1 MAAES
6 VALAIN
12 HQPIGCLLRDRF
24 PLFRAEILPT
34 VAIRTAKI
42 YFRSE
47 SYPDFY
53 YVVMTATAGGEFQGV
68 IPKPSPETDR
78 LVYYIEAVGP
88 SFESARTE
96 EVVTDIGEECRRD
109 PAAAYYTGQNPGI
122 TVGATQAGAAALPPG
137 FQAGG
142 IAGFISAA
150 GGGAAAGGGF
160 GVGTAIIVGA
170 GAAAGVGV
178 IGAAGGGSS
187 STSVQPSGVMVTT
200 TVSGNTST
208 GASTSVPPGATT
220 TTPTTSSVPP
230 GGSSTTTTVVGGSTT
245 TTTVGGS
252 TTTAPST
259 TTSSTSST
267 TTTTTIIPAPVA
279 CFTLRSLSG
288 CKVEIDARCSSG
300 AITEYRWTIHR
311 SGGPVSDSRSTPDPF
326 VHDWSNDSA
335 CEGAACSFARL
346 VELVAVGPGGNNRF
360 TDNAR
365 VMCVVGLVSGAHGL
379 DTSFLSTM
387 AGPSAQGVARGEILL
402 NESRNDLVDG
412 SMPAHHHLRAPA
424 GMNRVEA
431 RTLNAVSGEGW
442 WRFDFSASEHFV
454 AGSLQV
460 EAGAVLSIDAY
471 SVTFRLSQSPG
482 ETIRF
487 RYRLSAR

>member
-1 MAAES
+1 
-6 VALAIN
+6 LAIN

-24 PLFRAEILPT
+24 PLLRAEILPAT
-34 VAIRTAKI
+34 AIRTAKL

-47 SYPDFY
+47 RYPDFY

-122 TVGATQAGAAALPPG
+122 TVGATQAGAAAIPPG

-160 GVGTAIIVGA
+160 GVGTAVIVGA

-187 STSVQPSGVMVTT
+187 STTVQPSGVMVTT
-200 TVSGNTST
+200 IAAGNTS
-208 GASTSVPPGATT
+208 GGSSTSVPPGASTT
-220 TTPTTSSVPP
+220 SPTTTSSVPP

-245 TTTVGGS
+245 TTVVGGS
-252 TTTAPST
+252 TTTTAPAT
-259 TTSSTSST
+259 TTSSSTSSST
-267 TTTTTIIPAPVA
+267 TITPAPVA

-300 AITEYRWTIHR
+300 AITEYRWTMHE
-311 SGGPVSDSRSTPDPF
+311 SGGPVSSTRSTPDPF

-335 CEGAACSFARL
+335 CGGAACSFARL
-346 VELVAVGPGGNNRF
+346 VELLAVGPGGNNRL

-379 DTSFLSTM
+379 DTSFLSTL
-387 AGPSAQGVARGEILL
+387 AAPSSQGVARGEILL
-402 NESRNDLVDG
+402 SESRKDLVDG

-424 GMNRVEA
+424 GINRVEA
-431 RTLNAVSGEGW
+431 RTLKAVSGEGW

-482 ETIRF
+482 ETLRF